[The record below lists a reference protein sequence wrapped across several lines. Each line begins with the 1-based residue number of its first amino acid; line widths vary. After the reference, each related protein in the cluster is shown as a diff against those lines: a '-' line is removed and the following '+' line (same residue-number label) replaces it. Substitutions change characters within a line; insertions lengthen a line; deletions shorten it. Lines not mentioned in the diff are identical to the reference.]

1 LKDQHSQSDPCHNSQ
16 VWNKN
21 ADRTILSRVIVGSNQ
36 PVGTLQSRDLLSAL
50 RWGSGMSALPSI
62 GSRPVPVRVALLVGG
77 DSHIAEQ
84 LRDTLDPGCWALR
97 HATDNAAALVMA
109 QDKNFD
115 LILTS
120 EKTSG
125 REDVELL
132 RKLRRV
138 RPHTRLIILA
148 EESTPTDVIASMREH
163 AFSYFSKPFSQDA
176 LAVMI
181 GHAIEEPC
189 WDDGIDVVSATPEW
203 IRLYARC
210 DLKTADRVLQ
220 FFDEIA
226 ELPNPERSAVG
237 MAFREMLTNAIEH
250 GGRLDPNQ
258 QVEISYLRAR
268 HMVTCR
274 ISDPGE
280 GFTLDEIPHAA
291 IANPANAPLRHV
303 EYRDALGM
311 RPGGFGVL
319 LTQRLIDELVYN
331 EQGNEVTL
339 IKYLDLEPRVS
350 EGSTVFPPDIAD

>member
-1 LKDQHSQSDPCHNSQ
+1 
-16 VWNKN
+16 
-21 ADRTILSRVIVGSNQ
+21 
-36 PVGTLQSRDLLSAL
+36 
-50 RWGSGMSALPSI
+50 MSAIRSI
-62 GSRPVPVRVALLVGG
+62 EMRPFAVRTALVVG
-77 DSHIAEQ
+77 DDPQLDAQ
-84 LRDTLDPGCWALR
+84 LRDILQPGAWVIQQAPNNGAVL
-97 HATDNAAALVMA
+97 ALVQRRA
-109 QDKNFD
+109 FD

-125 REDVELL
+125 REDIELL
-132 RKLRRV
+132 RKIRRI

-148 EESTPTDVIASMREH
+148 DESTPEDVITAMRER
-163 AFSYFSKPFSQDA
+163 AFSYFSKPFSSEA

-181 GHAIEEPC
+181 QHAIEEPC

-203 IRLYARC
+203 IRIRARC

-226 ELPNPERSAVG
+226 ELPDPERGAVG

-250 GGRLDPNQ
+250 GGRLDPNE
-258 QVEISYLRAR
+258 QVEISYVRAR

-291 IANPANAPLRHV
+291 IANPADDPVRHV
-303 EYRDALGM
+303 EYRDAQGM

-319 LTQRLIDELVYN
+319 LAQQLVDELVYN
-331 EQGNEVTL
+331 EQGNEVML
-339 IKYLDLEPRVS
+339 IKYLDLEPRPS
-350 EGSTVFPPDIAD
+350 E

>member
-1 LKDQHSQSDPCHNSQ
+1 MC
-16 VWNKN
+16 
-21 ADRTILSRVIVGSNQ
+21 
-36 PVGTLQSRDLLSAL
+36 
-50 RWGSGMSALPSI
+50 
-62 GSRPVPVRVALLVGG
+62 PVPVRNALLVGG
-77 DSHIAEQ
+77 DASIEEQ
-84 LRDTLDPGCWALR
+84 LRRILDPGLWALQ
-97 HATDNAAALVMA
+97 HATDNAVALAMA
-109 QDKNFD
+109 NGKNFD

-148 EESTPTDVIASMREH
+148 EESTPSDVITSMREH
-163 AFSYFSKPFSQDA
+163 AFSYFSQPYSPSS
-176 LAVMI
+176 LAAMI
-181 GHAIEEPC
+181 HCAIDEPC

-203 IRLYARC
+203 IRINARC

-226 ELPNPERSAVG
+226 ELPNPERNEVG

-250 GGRLDPNQ
+250 GGRLDPGQ

-268 HMVTCR
+268 HMVKCR

-291 IANPANAPLRHV
+291 IANPADEPLRHL
-303 EYRDALGM
+303 EYREEQGM

-319 LTQRLIDELVYN
+319 VTQRLIDELVYN

-339 IKYLDLEPRVS
+339 IKYLDLEPRS
-350 EGSTVFPPDIAD
+350 